1 MRNFNLLNELDTIE
15 KLSHKKSWKF
25 WVIFWSL
32 AGTLLVG
39 WFLFL
44 EYKDSSWVQIANVFS
59 PVLKIAPIAEK
70 QKTELQSIF
79 KMASIIS
86 ETEGVQTFLILLQN
100 NLELRP
106 GGGFIGAFG
115 ILKIENGRVIEID
128 IHDTNVFDD
137 RISTGIT
144 PPYPMPETLN
154 IKNWEMRD
162 SNWSPDF
169 PENAQKATY
178 LYKLQ
183 GGGEEFDGVV
193 AVSTE
198 ILNSFLEAVGP
209 VEIEGFPGEYNS
221 ENAIVKLEY
230 QVEKGY
236 KEQDIEKGKRK
247 YIMKYLA
254 KSILDKTQTLGIIE
268 KKDLLLKLEGHLDRK
283 DIMLNFFN
291 PKVQEEI
298 LKLNWDGEVERNIS
312 NDYLMIVDANLAA
325 YKTDL
330 YMIRSFKYQV
340 DFSGVKPIA
349 KLDLTYTNTAR
360 AKDWM
365 TNDYQSYLR
374 VYVPPESWLLNTN
387 SARPVKFG
395 EEFDKK
401 YFGTLVQIPINQSRT
416 FHFEYRLPE
425 RITAENYNLI
435 IQKQSGI
442 SSMQGEIEIINK
454 NKNSQK
460 YEITITQD
468 WELNI

>member
-1 MRNFNLLNELDTIE
+1 MNNFNLLSDLETVKRE
-15 KLSHKKSWKF
+15 PKERTWKF

-32 AGTLLVG
+32 AATFLIS

-44 EYKDSSWVQIANVFS
+44 EYKNSNWIEIANFFS
-59 PVLKIAPIAEK
+59 PVLKVAPIAEK

-79 KMASIIS
+79 KIASIIS
-86 ETEGVQTFLILLQN
+86 ETEEVQTFLILLQN

-106 GGGFIGAFG
+106 GGGFIGSFG
-115 ILKIENGRVIEID
+115 ILKIENGKVIEID

-169 PENAQKATY
+169 PENAKKASY

-183 GGGEEFDGVV
+183 GGGEEFDGVA

-198 ILNSFLEAVGP
+198 ILSSFLETVGP

-221 ENAIVKLEY
+221 GNAIVKLEY

-236 KEQDIEKGKRK
+236 KEQDIEKGQRK

-254 KSILDKTQTLGIIE
+254 KNILDKAQALGIGE
-268 KKDLLLKLEGHLDRK
+268 KKELLLKLEEHLDQK

-291 PKVQEEI
+291 PIIQEEI
-298 LKLNWDGEVERNIS
+298 VKLNWDGEVEQNIPS
-312 NDYLMIVDANLAA
+312 DYLMIVDANLAA

-330 YMIRSFKYQV
+330 YMVRSFKYQV
-340 DFSGVKPIA
+340 DFSGVEPIA

-374 VYVPPESWLLNTN
+374 VYVPREGWLLNSSST
-387 SARPVKFG
+387 RPIKFG

-425 RITAENYNLI
+425 RITFENYSLM

-442 SSMQGEIEIINK
+442 SEMEGEIELIDK
-454 NKNSQK
+454 NKDSQK
-460 YEITITQD
+460 HEITITQD